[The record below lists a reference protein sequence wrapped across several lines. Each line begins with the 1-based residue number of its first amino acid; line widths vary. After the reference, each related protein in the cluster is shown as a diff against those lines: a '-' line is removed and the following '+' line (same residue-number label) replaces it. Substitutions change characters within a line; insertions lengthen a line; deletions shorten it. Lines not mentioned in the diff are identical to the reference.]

1 MIGIEDGI
9 VYLLKNNAGVS
20 ALVGTRIYAQKL
32 PQNKTMPALTYQ
44 LITPMS
50 LISHQGMSGTA
61 HPRYQITGWDTTELG
76 VITLMK
82 AVRICMSCYKGTV
95 GVAPNTV
102 VIQASLPVGG
112 YETYEPETGLFM
124 RALDFEIWHEE
135 ALT

>member
-1 MIGIEDGI
+1 MISIEEGI

-20 ALVGTRIYAQKL
+20 ALVGTRVYAQKL
-32 PQNKTMPALTYQ
+32 PQTPTTPALTYQ
-44 LITPMS
+44 LITPRS

-61 HPRYQITGWDTTELG
+61 YPRYQITGWDTTEAG
-76 VITLMK
+76 ISALMK

-95 GVAPNTV
+95 GAAPNTV

-124 RALDFEIWHEE
+124 RALDFEIWHAE
-135 ALT
+135 ALS

>member
-1 MIGIEDGI
+1 MISIEDGI
-9 VYLLKNNAGVS
+9 VYRSLNYAGIS
-20 ALVGTRIYAQKL
+20 ALIGDRIFAQKL
-32 PQNKTMPALTYQ
+32 TQNPVMPALTYQ

-61 HPRYQITGWDTTELG
+61 YPRYQITGWDTTELG
-76 VITLMK
+76 VIALMK
-82 AVRICMSCYKGTV
+82 AVRLCWSGYKGTV

-124 RALDFEIWHEE
+124 RALDFEIWHAE
-135 ALT
+135 ALS

>member
-1 MIGIEDGI
+1 MISIEEGI
-9 VYLLKNNAGVS
+9 VHLLKNNAGVS

-32 PQNKTMPALTYQ
+32 PQNPIMPALTYQ

-61 HPRYQITGWDTTELG
+61 YSRYQITGWDTTELG
-76 VITLMK
+76 IIALMK
-82 AVRICMSCYKGTV
+82 AVRICLGCYKGTV

-102 VIQASLPVGG
+102 VIQALLPVGG
-112 YETYEPETGLFM
+112 YETYEPTTGLFM
-124 RALDFEIWHEE
+124 RSLDFEIWNAE